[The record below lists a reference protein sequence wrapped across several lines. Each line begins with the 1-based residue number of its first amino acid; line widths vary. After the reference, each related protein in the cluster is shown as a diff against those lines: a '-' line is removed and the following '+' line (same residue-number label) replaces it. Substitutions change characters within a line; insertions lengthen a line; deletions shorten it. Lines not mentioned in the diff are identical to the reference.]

1 MSVIR
6 KFYCIAVVRSENSDL
21 AIKIK
26 FSEISDLTTAIVGS
40 ENSDLAIPP
49 PITPVIHNHF
59 FSESGPISV
68 LKSERNLIAIG
79 EHVPL
84 ALLKRKL
91 SQMLTDQE

>member
-1 MSVIR
+1 M
-6 KFYCIAVVRSENSDL
+6 VRSENSDL

-26 FSEISDLTTAIVGS
+26 VSEISDLTTAKVGS

-49 PITPVIHNHF
+49 PITPVIRNHF
-59 FSESGPISV
+59 FFQNQARSISA
-68 LKSERNLIAIG
+68 LKSGRNPIAIG

-91 SQMLTDQE
+91 SQMLCYN